1 MSDDAAT
8 AADEIC
14 DLIVSFFADR
24 IHVEP
29 DVNRA
34 HHAADLLQRQIGAG
48 HAEEFL
54 VLSNDGNS
62 QADHAGISCAFV
74 EVGFSKKQSPCVFWA
89 LIPFLP
95 RRAVVVFERGEV
107 RPESA
112 VEG

>member
-1 MSDDAAT
+1 MSDDTAT
-8 AADEIC
+8 AADQIS
-14 DLIVSFFADR
+14 DLIVGFFAAH
-24 IHVEP
+24 IHGEP
-29 DVNRA
+29 DVNPA
-34 HHAADLLQRQIGAG
+34 HHALYLLKREIGTG

-54 VLSNDGNS
+54 VLSNDGNG

-74 EVGFSKKQSPCVFWA
+74 EVGFSKKQSPCVFGS

-95 RRAVVVFERGEV
+95 WRAVVVFERGEV